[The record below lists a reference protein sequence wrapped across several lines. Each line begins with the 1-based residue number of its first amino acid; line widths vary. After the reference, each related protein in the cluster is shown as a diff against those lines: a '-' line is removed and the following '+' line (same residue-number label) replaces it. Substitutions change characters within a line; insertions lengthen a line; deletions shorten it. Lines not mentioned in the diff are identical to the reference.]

1 MTPDELSGQNLVVA
15 HYMNGRLI
23 KGYTHDFSPV
33 KNVFHITSEAQED
46 KGTIHEVVIAELKAL
61 FFVKTLDGRLDYK
74 EKKRFEEVDTSGHRG
89 MKIRLVFADGETM
102 RGVSLGFNR
111 NKKGFFL
118 IPADPDSNNKRVYV
132 ILDAVIDV
140 KLGNA
145 ADR

>member
-15 HYMNGRLI
+15 HYMDGRLI
-23 KGYTHDFSPV
+23 KGYTHDFSPA
-33 KNVFHITSEAQED
+33 KTVFHITSEEEED
-46 KGTIHEVVIAELKAL
+46 RGTIHEVVTAELKAL

-74 EKKRFEEVDTSGHRG
+74 EKKKFEEVDTSSHRG
-89 MKIRLVFADGETM
+89 MKIKLVFADGETM

-118 IPADPDSNNKRVYV
+118 IPADPDSNNKRVYI

-140 KLGNA
+140 KLGRA
-145 ADR
+145 ADI